1 ALVESAHDWSDGGR
15 AVTLADAAFPTGV
28 GMTVELASQGLPAEF
43 ALFGEYA
50 SRVVL
55 SCDPSNLSRIKKVAV
70 QYGVSLDMIGV
81 TIPEQVEIKLD
92 GQLVVSSTVSELRDV
107 YENALERALRT
118 EADALVS

>member
-1 ALVESAHDWSDGGR
+1 
-15 AVTLADAAFPTGV
+15 
-28 GMTVELASQGLPAEF
+28 
-43 ALFGEYA
+43 
-50 SRVVL
+50 
-55 SCDPSNLSRIKKVAV
+55 
-70 QYGVSLDMIGV
+70 MIGE